1 MPLEPVVKQSVSDAV
16 FQQLS
21 AQVLTGELAPGDVIA
36 SERSLT
42 EIFGV
47 NRQAVREALKR
58 LQQAGLVR
66 ISQGDATTVLDY
78 RQTAGLDLLPMIAAS
93 ATAPSARPDVAMVEV
108 LRSSMEMRQC
118 IGADAAALCAQRAI
132 PPLPGRLLDLVAA
145 MDSAPDDPLR
155 LQPLSEAFWELLVD
169 GSANIAYRLAL
180 NTLNASARYHPA
192 LAFALMTDEL
202 SDRDGY
208 RGLARAIDA
217 GDWEGAQMAAHDL
230 LGKGVAAV
238 ERLLSAAI
246 DATKERATA

>member
-21 AQVLTGELAPGDVIA
+21 AQILTGELAPGDVIA
-36 SERSLT
+36 SERALT

-66 ISQGDATTVLDY
+66 ISHGDATTVLDY
-78 RQTAGLDLLPMIAAS
+78 RETAGLDLLPMIAAT
-93 ATAPSARPDVAMVEV
+93 ATAPRARPGQAMLEV

-118 IGADAAALCAQRAI
+118 IGADAAALCAERAI

-145 MDSAPDDPLR
+145 MQAAPDDPLR

-169 GSANIAYRLAL
+169 GCANIAYRLAL
-180 NTLNASARYHPA
+180 NTLNASARHQPA
-192 LAFALMTDEL
+192 LAYALLAPEL
-202 SDRDGY
+202 ADRLAY
-208 RGLARAIDA
+208 RTLATAIDSSDSHA
-217 GDWEGAQMAAHDL
+217 AQCAAHGL
-230 LGKGVAAV
+230 LAKGVAAV
-238 ERLLSAAI
+238 EDLMAAVRTNERTSA
-246 DATKERATA
+246 

>member
-21 AQVLTGELAPGDVIA
+21 AQILTGELVPGDVIA
-36 SERSLT
+36 AERSLT

-78 RQTAGLDLLPMIAAS
+78 RQTAGLDLLPMIAAA
-93 ATAPSARPDVAMVEV
+93 ATAPHARPDVAMVEV

-118 IGADAAALCAQRAI
+118 IGADAASLCALRAI

-145 MDSAPDDPLR
+145 MEAAPEDPLR

-180 NTLNASARYHPA
+180 NTLNSSARHQPA
-192 LAFALMTDEL
+192 LAYNLMADEL
-202 SDRDGY
+202 ADRGGY
-208 RGLARAIDA
+208 RRLAIAIDA
-217 GDWEGAQMAAHDL
+217 CDPEAAQRAAHDL

-238 ERLLSAAI
+238 ERLLSAAH
-246 DATKERATA
+246 DATTERATA